1 MASAVGAAPGLAA
14 APTPIPPPGPVTPPP
29 PGPVTPIPAPGPVT
43 PPPPG
48 PKTPL
53 TPPPPAKETNL
64 NVFST
69 GILGTK
75 FKKGNTWN
83 VAPAGSKTGDLGE
96 NTDRKTY
103 KKASI
108 FKTIDYTNYNLDGI
122 KGDGF
127 PSEDLSLLNDKYKKT
142 GQKARIYSDSVAGL
156 KKMESEFQKAVDT
169 FRTAQLK
176 PELDKKKATNK
187 KEWNAMT
194 KDLSIKTKTELDSMS
209 QEYLKK
215 KAELEKQLEAA
226 FKAQR
231 EQFIINKGWDTK
243 DKYKEYLTTTRSFKP
258 GVKEPP
264 LNKKKLDLKGA
275 LESAGRPIINGVKV
289 GTTRRKHRFISLLR
303 PRDVTPPPPSSYE
316 ISSGTGKN
324 DYANVKRAQLKE
336 PLIQQETPRYE
347 PPSLPSAA
355 AAVTKQESPNY
366 EPPSL
371 PTAAAAVTKPL
382 TIRIPPSGGGNHK
395 TKRKRGS
402 RRR

>member
-1 MASAVGAAPGLAA
+1 
-14 APTPIPPPGPVTPPP
+14 
-29 PGPVTPIPAPGPVT
+29 
-43 PPPPG
+43 
-48 PKTPL
+48 
-53 TPPPPAKETNL
+53 
-64 NVFST
+64 
-69 GILGTK
+69 
-75 FKKGNTWN
+75 

-96 NTDRKTY
+96 NTDRKIY

-226 FKAQR
+226 FKLQR
-231 EQFIINKGWDTK
+231 EHFIINKQWETK
-243 DKYKEYLTTTRSFKP
+243 DKYKEYLNTTRSFKP
-258 GVKEPP
+258 GVKDPSSKGEK
-264 LNKKKLDLKGA
+264 LNNLKDV
-275 LESAGRPIINGVKV
+275 LERTGRPIINSVKV
-289 GTTRRKHRFISLLR
+289 GTTRRKHRFIHFLR
-303 PRDVTPPPPSSYE
+303 PRAAPTRRGSDNVELGDGSPTPTPPLGGPPP
-316 ISSGTGKN
+316 TPTP
-324 DYANVKRAQLKE
+324 
-336 PLIQQETPRYE
+336 PLGGP
-347 PPSLPSAA
+347 AA
-355 AAVTKQESPNY
+355 SP
-366 EPPSL
+366 L
-371 PTAAAAVTKPL
+371 R
-382 TIRIPPSGGGNHK
+382 IRIPRPSGGKRK

-402 RRR
+402 RR